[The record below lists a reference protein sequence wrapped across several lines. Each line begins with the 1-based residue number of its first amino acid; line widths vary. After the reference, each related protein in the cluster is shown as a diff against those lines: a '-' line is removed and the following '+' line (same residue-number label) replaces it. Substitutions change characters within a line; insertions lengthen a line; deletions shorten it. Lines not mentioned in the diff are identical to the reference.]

1 MQSANRYDLSLG
13 SDKSSASRNGTT
25 TYDVVE
31 AERNNQQN
39 IINNNTIVSSPTSI
53 GSTQTNGTNGTLER
67 NGDTY
72 KKKWPTDK
80 AYFLSKEILM
90 TERTY
95 KRDLDV
101 INSVSSQNIFKLF
114 QFNLRFP
121 FQRFRKILGPDDV
134 ERLQP
139 LFDYF
144 ESMVQHHSIFLR
156 DLEHRI
162 VVWENRGEETHR
174 IGDVMLKNMVVLPIY
189 EEYVE
194 VHREILQRLNDLFTS
209 DDRFQQIYKEFEQE
223 KVCFD

>member
-1 MQSANRYDLSLG
+1 MLG
-13 SDKSSASRNGTT
+13 
-25 TYDVVE
+25 
-31 AERNNQQN
+31 AE
-39 IINNNTIVSSPTSI
+39 
-53 GSTQTNGTNGTLER
+53 
-67 NGDTY
+67 
-72 KKKWPTDK
+72 
-80 AYFLSKEILM
+80 
-90 TERTY
+90 
-95 KRDLDV
+95 
-101 INSVSSQNIFKLF
+101 
-114 QFNLRFP
+114 
-121 FQRFRKILGPDDV
+121 DV
-134 ERLQP
+134 ENLQP

-223 KVCFD
+223 KVCRWFRDPSDVN